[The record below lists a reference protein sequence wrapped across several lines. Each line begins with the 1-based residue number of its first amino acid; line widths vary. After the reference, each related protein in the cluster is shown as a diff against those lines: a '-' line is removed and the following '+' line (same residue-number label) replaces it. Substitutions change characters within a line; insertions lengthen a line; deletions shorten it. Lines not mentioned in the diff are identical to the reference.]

1 MNLSIYKNEGN
12 CIFVKVVID
21 NDNNTQDFGPFS
33 LEMIQKLYF
42 DNRIDGRSY
51 IYAPNLDNWKILA
64 DFSDYK
70 AIFGEEPPEITSYH
84 RRLNTR
90 ASLNCE
96 CKVYADKDWYSATA
110 NDLSMM
116 AAKLSFHGHQL
127 NLDQVVKIEFMLQ
140 ELDGE
145 RITAQVM
152 RLFDSTGEDQY
163 VTFRFTDLSED
174 QRHKIS
180 SVVHAELIRPS

>member
-33 LEMIQKLYF
+33 LEMIQKLFF

-64 DFSDYK
+64 DFTAYQD
-70 AIFGEEPPEITSYH
+70 IFGEEPPEVNSYH

-90 ASLNCE
+90 ASLSCE
-96 CKVYADKDWYSATA
+96 
-110 NDLSMM
+110 
-116 AAKLSFHGHQL
+116 
-127 NLDQVVKIEFMLQ
+127 
-140 ELDGE
+140 
-145 RITAQVM
+145 
-152 RLFDSTGEDQY
+152 
-163 VTFRFTDLSED
+163 
-174 QRHKIS
+174 
-180 SVVHAELIRPS
+180 